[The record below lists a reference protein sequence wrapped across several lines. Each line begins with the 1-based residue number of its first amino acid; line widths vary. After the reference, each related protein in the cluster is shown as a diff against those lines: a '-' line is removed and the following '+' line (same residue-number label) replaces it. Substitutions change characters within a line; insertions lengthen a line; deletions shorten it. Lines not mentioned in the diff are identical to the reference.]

1 MILHVIPAAAMH
13 ITDISAVYPRYS
25 GFDATNWRKHLWQV
39 VVRVTIDSG
48 QVGYGYGG
56 GGKASLP
63 IINGHFRELLVGQ
76 PINGVADIAT
86 IWDSLHYE
94 SLPYGRKGIAIMAL
108 SGVDLALW
116 DALAKAENTTVA
128 QLIGKVD
135 KPSVNIYA
143 TGPDSE
149 WYAELGVAG
158 QKLTHRWNGKQE
170 DYETAINA
178 ADSARQTLGRDKLLM
193 FDVYMSWDETV
204 TERMAALLQTFD
216 IYWFEDVL
224 TPDDY
229 DRLAKLRPVVKPVN
243 LAGGEHEFG
252 VKGFV
257 DAADAGAYDIWQ
269 PDITW
274 CGGITAGIRIAN
286 LASRHGIKVIPH
298 RGGEVWGLHLIAA
311 SQHCEDL
318 AELVLGSRGSQTQQI
333 WHGQPELNNGKL
345 EIRDEP
351 GFGVAPNEELLSP
364 DYLCKSRT
372 IDSQACM

>member
-1 MILHVIPAAAMH
+1 MPEPNPLDTVPHVFLAAAMH
-13 ITDISAVYPRYS
+13 IADISAVYPRYS
-25 GFDATNWRKHLWQV
+25 GFDAKNWRKHLWQI
-39 VVRVTIDSG
+39 VVRVTTDTG

-76 PINGVADIAT
+76 PIGEVADIAR
-86 IWDSLHYE
+86 IWDTLYYE

-116 DALAKAENTTVA
+116 DALAKAEDITVA

-135 KPSVNIYA
+135 KPSVNVYA

-158 QKLTHRWNGKQE
+158 QKLTHRWNGNQE
-170 DYETAINA
+170 DYDTAVQA
-178 ADSARQTLGRDKLLM
+178 ADAARQTLGPEKLLM
-193 FDVYMSWDETV
+193 FDVYMTWDEAV
-204 TERMAALLQTFD
+204 TESMAALLQPFN

-229 DRLAKLRPVVKPVN
+229 DRLAKLRPVVNPVN

-252 VKGFV
+252 VKGFE
-257 DAADAGAYDIWQ
+257 DAANAGAFDIWQ

-274 CGGITAGIRIAN
+274 CGGMTAGVRIAN
-286 LASRHGIKVIPH
+286 LASQHGAKVIPH
-298 RGGEVWGLHLIAA
+298 RGGEVWGLHLVAA

-318 AELVLGSRGSQTQQI
+318 AELVLGNRGSRTHEI
-333 WHGQPELNNGKL
+333 WFGQPELKDGKL
-345 EIRDEP
+345 EIRDEL
-351 GFGVAPNEELLSP
+351 GFGVVPNEALL
-364 DYLCKSRT
+364 
-372 IDSQACM
+372 

>member
-1 MILHVIPAAAMH
+1 MH
-13 ITDISAVYPRYS
+13 ITDISAIYPKYS
-25 GFDATNWRKHLWQV
+25 GFGTNNWRKHLWQI
-39 VVRVTIDSG
+39 VVRVTTDTGHI
-48 QVGYGYGG
+48 GYGYGG

-63 IINGHFRELLVGQ
+63 IVNGHFRELLEGRPV
-76 PINGVADIAT
+76 NEVADIAQN
-86 IWDSLHYE
+86 WDTLYYE

-116 DALAKAENTTVA
+116 DALAKAENITVA
-128 QLIGKVD
+128 QVISDVI
-135 KPSVNIYA
+135 KPAVNVYA
-143 TGPDSE
+143 TGSDSE

-158 QKLTHRWNGKQE
+158 QKITHRWSGDPA
-170 DYETAINA
+170 DYDTAVRA
-178 ADSARQTLGRDKLLM
+178 AESARQAIGSNKHLM
-193 FDVYMSWDETV
+193 FDVYMTWDETV
-204 TERMAALLQTFD
+204 TVRMSRLLQPFD

-229 DRLAKLRPVVKPVN
+229 HRVANLRPTVKPVH

-257 DAADAGAYDIWQ
+257 DAAESGAYDIWQ

-274 CGGITAGIRIAN
+274 CGGITAGIRIAD
-286 LASRHGIKVIPH
+286 LASKHGIKVIPH

-318 AELVLGSRGSQTQQI
+318 AELVMGTRGSQTQQI
-333 WHGQPELNNGKL
+333 WNGQPELNRGKL

-351 GFGVAPNEELLSP
+351 GFGVSPNEQ
-364 DYLCKSRT
+364 YL
-372 IDSQACM
+372 